1 MKVTKSRLDK
11 PTKEKNKDGGA
22 QEESRVIA
30 QHANQWC
37 RDNGYPVPEREYVYR
52 GKWTLKN

>member
-11 PTKEKNKDGGA
+11 PTKEKNKHGGA
-22 QEESRVIA
+22 QEECQMIKKRA
-30 QHANQWC
+30 DQWC
-37 RDNGYPVPEREYVYR
+37 MDNGYPLQEREYVYR